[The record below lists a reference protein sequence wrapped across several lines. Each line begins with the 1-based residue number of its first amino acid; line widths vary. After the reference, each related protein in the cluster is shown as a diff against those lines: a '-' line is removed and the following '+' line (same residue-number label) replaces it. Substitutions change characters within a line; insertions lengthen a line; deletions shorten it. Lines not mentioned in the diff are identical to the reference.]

1 MLTLAQVM
9 AKRSHALRQDK
20 FYRMKLALRDEQDYS
35 NEPQPEPP
43 QSPTRAVKP
52 VINITYQVDGK
63 STPIFKELQE
73 QINQLRFQ
81 LHQKS
86 VVTEQRGEGEVNN
99 REDITDRLYR

>member
-9 AKRSHALRQDK
+9 AKKSYALRQDK
-20 FYRMKLALRDEQDYS
+20 FYRMKLALRDEPDYS

-63 STPIFKELQE
+63 STPIFKELE
-73 QINQLRFQ
+73 EKIKVLEFMVRTKKGKGRT
-81 LHQKS
+81 KS
-86 VVTEQRGEGEVNN
+86 A
-99 REDITDRLYR
+99 DPF

>member
-9 AKRSHALRQDK
+9 AKKSHALRQDK

-52 VINITYQVDGK
+52 AINVTYQVDGK
-63 STPIFKELQE
+63 STPAFKELE
-73 QINQLRFQ
+73 EKIKVLEFMVRT
-81 LHQKS
+81 KTGKRAIPRS
-86 VVTEQRGEGEVNN
+86 S
-99 REDITDRLYR
+99 EDAEW